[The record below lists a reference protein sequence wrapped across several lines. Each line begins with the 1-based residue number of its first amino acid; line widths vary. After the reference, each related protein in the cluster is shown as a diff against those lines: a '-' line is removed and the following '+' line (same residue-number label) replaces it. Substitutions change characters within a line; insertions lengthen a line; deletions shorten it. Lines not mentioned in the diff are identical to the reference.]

1 MVYMKFERNQATRI
15 KMKSKHVQDIKPANL
30 LIDQNDQLKIADF
43 GLSRLYDA
51 DDSTKTYSPQVA
63 SRWYRAPE
71 LLWGSPLYGPAIDM
85 WAVGCIFAE
94 ILRGIPLFGVSFY
107 FSCTNKKYFSYL
119 RLREAPTLS
128 NWLWLLRLWVVPM
141 QSSGPN

>member
-1 MVYMKFERNQATRI
+1 M
-15 KMKSKHVQDIKPANL
+15 
-30 LIDQNDQLKIADF
+30 IDQNDQLKIADF

-51 DDSTKTYSPQVA
+51 NDVGKMYSPQVA

-94 ILRGIPLFGVSFY
+94 ILRGIPLFGVRWFFKLIFLKLFY
-107 FSCTNKKYFSYL
+107 
-119 RLREAPTLS
+119 REFIIL
-128 NWLWLLRLWVVPM
+128 
-141 QSSGPN
+141 